1 MGGKKQKVHKHKKKI
16 ARNEREKTEFPEG
29 IPHPPSAQAACHA
42 LKISG
47 YFNF

>member
-1 MGGKKQKVHKHKKKI
+1 MGGKKQKVHKHKKI
-16 ARNEREKTEFPEG
+16 ARNEREKTEFPKG
-29 IPHPPSAQAACHA
+29 IPHPPPAQAACHA